1 MAKYF
6 DVHPDNPQPRTI
18 AQVAD
23 SIRADALI
31 AYPTDSCY
39 ALGCRLGSRDGI
51 ERIRTIRHLD
61 DRHHFTLVCQ
71 DFAQLG
77 QFVRVDNDVFR
88 AIKAS
93 TPGSYTFILPATKE
107 VPRML
112 QHPKK
117 KTVGVRIPDH
127 VVTQALL
134 SELGEPL
141 LSSTLLLPDE
151 DEPMTQGWE
160 IKDRLDHVLDAVV
173 DSGDCGTEPTT
184 VINFSEGEAEIVR
197 RGPGTSAGSNDGVG
211 GGAGGLTAGRMAR
224 ATMTRTGRD
233 RPVGPTRRFTAEYAS
248 TQRGSPPMTSVQGT
262 AVDIPTE
269 DGVADAYVAHA
280 ADGGPRPGV
289 LLYQDAFG
297 LRPHLTS
304 MADRIAEAGYTV
316 LVPNVFY
323 RHGRSPVVELPEFI
337 DPEARPEIWGR
348 SGR

>member
-6 DVHPDNPQPRTI
+6 DVHPDNPQPRSI

-23 SIRADALI
+23 SVRSGALI

-51 ERIRTIRHLD
+51 DRIRSIRHLD
-61 DRHHFTLVCQ
+61 NRHHFTLVCQ

-77 QFVRVDNDVFR
+77 RFVQIDNDVFR

-93 TPGSYTFILPATKE
+93 TPGSYTFILPATRE

-134 SELGEPL
+134 AELGEPL

-151 DEPMTQGWE
+151 EEPMTQGWE

-184 VINFSEGEAEIVR
+184 VVDFSDGGAEIVR
-197 RGPGTSAGSNDGVG
+197 RGAGDTS
-211 GGAGGLTAGRMAR
+211 
-224 ATMTRTGRD
+224 
-233 RPVGPTRRFTAEYAS
+233 RFE
-248 TQRGSPPMTSVQGT
+248 
-262 AVDIPTE
+262 
-269 DGVADAYVAHA
+269 
-280 ADGGPRPGV
+280 
-289 LLYQDAFG
+289 
-297 LRPHLTS
+297 
-304 MADRIAEAGYTV
+304 
-316 LVPNVFY
+316 
-323 RHGRSPVVELPEFI
+323 
-337 DPEARPEIWGR
+337 
-348 SGR
+348 

>member
-18 AQVAD
+18 SQIAE
-23 SIRADALI
+23 SIRSDALI

-51 ERIRTIRHLD
+51 DRIRSIRHLD

-77 QFVRVDNDVFR
+77 QFVRVDKDVFR

-134 SELGEPL
+134 AELGEPL

-151 DEPMTQGWE
+151 EEPMTQGWE
-160 IKDRLDHVLDAVV
+160 IKDRLDHVLDGVV

-184 VINFSEGEAEIVR
+184 VIDFSSGEAEIVR
-197 RGPGTSAGSNDGVG
+197 H
-211 GGAGGLTAGRMAR
+211 GAGDTS
-224 ATMTRTGRD
+224 
-233 RPVGPTRRFTAEYAS
+233 RFE
-248 TQRGSPPMTSVQGT
+248 
-262 AVDIPTE
+262 
-269 DGVADAYVAHA
+269 
-280 ADGGPRPGV
+280 
-289 LLYQDAFG
+289 
-297 LRPHLTS
+297 
-304 MADRIAEAGYTV
+304 
-316 LVPNVFY
+316 
-323 RHGRSPVVELPEFI
+323 
-337 DPEARPEIWGR
+337 
-348 SGR
+348 